1 MYVHSKKRFR
11 LKSKFFYLKK
21 KSFSEILFPKTL
33 LKQRYFAKTYFIR
46 YCHFNKNKLKQNL
59 TKYVSLD
66 KFLNT
71 LYML

>member
-21 KSFSEILFPKTL
+21 KKILLFPKTL